1 MSWSDE
7 AWLLARPFRTY
18 GAMRASGGRGALE
31 GAVVTLLV
39 VGVFVSLGTAGRL
52 VPFHVVSPLVFWAFL
67 PGLQAISLAVA
78 VRALAPKEKFRPALG
93 MHFAGNAP
101 YQLLLLV
108 TAAWCLYVPEP
119 GRTAGKMFP
128 LVAAA
133 VLGTI
138 AWGVWLTFAL
148 FRAGLAMTRGRA
160 AWAAALY
167 YAALAMLFLLYYT
180 TAGQL
185 LPLIPR

>member
-1 MSWSDE
+1 
-7 AWLLARPFRTY
+7 
-18 GAMRASGGRGALE
+18 MRASGGRGALE

-39 VGVFVSLGTAGRL
+39 VGVFASMGTAGRL
-52 VPFHVVSPLVFWAFL
+52 VPFHVASPLVFWAFL
-67 PGLQAISLAVA
+67 PALQAIALAVA
-78 VRALAPKEKFRPALG
+78 MRALARKEAFRAALG

-101 YQLLLLV
+101 YLLLLLLI
-108 TAAWCLYVPEP
+108 AAWCIYVPEP
-119 GRTAGKMFP
+119 GRTAGRTLP
-128 LVAAA
+128 LVAGA

-148 FRAGLAMTRGRA
+148 FRAGLAMARARA
-160 AWAAALY
+160 ALATALY
-167 YAALAMLFLLYYT
+167 YAALATLFLLYYT